1 MQPQRLITL
10 VVALLLSGCIIDPFP
25 TVDVPLEET
34 AKVLAAE
41 QSQANPAA
49 GIPLKLNQ
57 TYRFKVPTHTWWD
70 NSGRLITLGSWKVS
84 PVWKT
89 ESTSYPAGATFK
101 LTRLRRD
108 GISYEARVSINNSS
122 TDYELGIDFIDKM
135 MLNRRCIEEVNDGG
149 AR

>member
-41 QSQANPAA
+41 QSQANTAA

-70 NSGRLITLGSWKVS
+70 NSGRYITLGSWKVS

-89 ESTSYPAGATFK
+89 ESESYPAGATFK

-108 GISYEARVSINNSS
+108 GICYEARVSINNSS
-122 TDYELGIDFIDKM
+122 SDYELDIGLIDKM
-135 MLNRRCIEEVNDGG
+135 MLNRGYIEEANDGG